1 VPLHDL
7 GRLGIWSRELRFG
20 EAGDMRDG
28 AAELE
33 ALGFGTLW
41 VPGGFDGPL
50 LEICANQLGATSR
63 VVIATGIL
71 NVFGHDPAHVAREQA
86 VIDERFPGRFLLG
99 IGVGHAT
106 FLGAEAQEQSRR
118 PLTVIARYLDEL
130 ERHAP
135 ADSSP
140 NRVVAALAPRMVQ
153 LARERTLGIHPYM
166 VPVAHTA
173 EVRAALGE
181 GPLVLTEL
189 SAVLGTDLDDL
200 RARARLDLA
209 LYLTLPN
216 YVRTWGRLGFG
227 PDDLASGGSDRLVDA
242 VYALGTVEQIG
253 ERVREHLAAGADHVC
268 LRVVTNAPM
277 TGADETLPRAAWREL
292 AALVGSV

>member
-1 VPLHDL
+1 MQDL

-20 EAGDMRDG
+20 EAADMRAG

-33 ALGFGTLW
+33 GMGYGTLW

-50 LEICANQLGATSR
+50 LEICADQLGATSS
-63 VVIATGIL
+63 VAIATGIL
-71 NVFGHDPAHVAREQA
+71 NVFGHDPADVAREQA
-86 VIDERFPGRFLLG
+86 AIDERFPGRFLLG
-99 IGVGHAT
+99 IGVGHAK
-106 FLGAEAQEQSRR
+106 FLSPEAQERSRR
-118 PLTVIARYLDEL
+118 PLEVIAGYLDEL

-135 ADSSP
+135 AGTSP
-140 NRVVAALAPRMVQ
+140 ARVVAALAPRMVQ
-153 LARERTLGIHPYM
+153 LARERTHGIHPYM
-166 VPVAHTA
+166 VPVSHTA
-173 EVRAALGE
+173 EVRSALGE

-189 SAVLGTDLDDL
+189 SVVLGTDVDDL

-227 PDDLASGGSDRLVDA
+227 ADDLADGGSDRLVDA
-242 VYALGTVEQIG
+242 VYALGTVEQVG
-253 ERVREHLAAGADHVC
+253 QRVREHLAAGADHVC
-268 LRVVTNAPM
+268 LRVVTNAPV

-292 AALVGSV
+292 SALVGAV

>member
-1 VPLHDL
+1 MQDL

-20 EAGDMRDG
+20 EAGDMREG

-33 ALGFGTLW
+33 ELGFGTLW

-50 LEICANQLGATSR
+50 LAICADQLGATSG
-63 VVIATGIL
+63 VAIATGIL
-71 NVFGHDPAHVAREQA
+71 NVFGHDPADVAREHA
-86 VIDERFPGRFLLG
+86 AIDERFPGRFLLG
-99 IGVGHAT
+99 IGVGHAQ
-106 FLGAEAQEQSRR
+106 FLSPEAQARSRR
-118 PLTVIARYLDEL
+118 PLEVISGYLDEL
-130 ERHAP
+130 ERCAPPGRAP
-135 ADSSP
+135 A
-140 NRVVAALAPRMVQ
+140 RAVAALAPKMVQ
-153 LARERTLGIHPYM
+153 LARARTLGIHPYM
-166 VPVAHTA
+166 VPVSHTA
-173 EVRAALGE
+173 EVRAALGA

-189 SAVLGTDLDDL
+189 SVVLGSGSDDL
-200 RARARLDLA
+200 RARARQDLA

-227 PDDLASGGSDRLVDA
+227 EDDLADGGSDRLVDA
-242 VYALGTVEQIG
+242 IYALGTVDRVG

-277 TGADETLPRAAWREL
+277 AGVGETLPREAWREL

>member
-1 VPLHDL
+1 MQDL

-20 EAGDMRDG
+20 EAGDMREG

-33 ALGFGTLW
+33 ELGFGTLW

-50 LEICANQLGATSR
+50 LAICADQLGATSR
-63 VVIATGIL
+63 VALATGIL
-71 NVFGHDPAHVAREQA
+71 NVFGHDPADVAREHA
-86 VIDERFPGRFLLG
+86 AIDERFPGRFLLG
-99 IGVGHAT
+99 IGVGHAK
-106 FLGAEAQEQSRR
+106 FLAPEAQERSRR
-118 PLTVIARYLDEL
+118 PLEVISGYLDEL

-135 ADSSP
+135 PGSAP
-140 NRVVAALAPRMVQ
+140 ARVVAALAPRMVQ

-173 EVRAALGE
+173 EVRAALGA

-189 SAVLGTDLDDL
+189 SVVLGGAGDDL
-200 RARARLDLA
+200 RAQARQDVA

-227 PDDLASGGSDRLVDA
+227 EEDLAGGGSDRLIDA
-242 VYALGTVEQIG
+242 IYALGSVEQVG

-277 TGADETLPRAAWREL
+277 AGVNETLPRAAWREL

>member
-1 VPLHDL
+1 VRDL

-33 ALGFGTLW
+33 QMGFGALW

-50 LEICANQLGATSR
+50 LAICADQLGATSD

-71 NVFGHDPAHVAREQA
+71 NVFGHDPAEVAREQA
-86 VIDERFPGRFLLG
+86 GIDERFPGRFLLG
-99 IGVGHAT
+99 IGVGHAK
-106 FLGAEAQEQSRR
+106 FLGSEAQEQSRR
-118 PLTVIARYLDEL
+118 PLEVIGRYLDEL
-130 ERHAP
+130 DRHAP
-135 ADSSP
+135 DGTSP
-140 NRVVAALAPRMVQ
+140 ARVVAALAPRMVQ

-166 VPVAHTA
+166 VPVSHTA
-173 EVRAALGE
+173 EVRAALGA
-181 GPLVLTEL
+181 GPLVLTEQ
-189 SAVLGTDLDDL
+189 SVVIGTDIDDL
-200 RARARLDLA
+200 RARARVDLA

-216 YVRTWGRLGFG
+216 YVRTWGRLGYG
-227 PDDLASGGSDRLVDA
+227 PDDLADDGSDRLVDD

-253 ERVREHLAAGADHVC
+253 VRVREHLAAGADHVC

-277 TGADETLPRAAWREL
+277 TGAGETLPRAAWREL
-292 AALVGSV
+292 AGLVGSV